1 MKKYLISLGLL
12 ASLGANV
19 QAQDIYGGIG
29 LPGLYTLG
37 YAHPVSQSWGVRGE
51 YAGGLSASANGTD
64 NGVRYDATFKSSRA
78 GLFADWFPFSGGFRL
93 VGGVTANDTK
103 LTVNGVGGPNTT
115 IGNVTTDTTGKKFNV
130 NLKYPSTTAYLG
142 LGYGHHV
149 STKGLGFYADVGV
162 TLGSFTAEIDTDL
175 VGYNGITQADVDAQK
190 KKMNDSLG
198 GLGYLPSVSV
208 GMVYRF

>member
-12 ASLGANV
+12 AGLGANV

-78 GLFADWFPFSGGFRL
+78 GLFADWFPFNGGFRL

-175 VGYNGITQADVDAQK
+175 VGYNGITQADVEAQK
-190 KKMNDSLG
+190 KKMHDSLG
-198 GLGYLPSVSV
+198 GLSYLPSVSV